1 VGRHPAGFQG
11 VLKLSGRNGIITI
24 MNDTTPHGEAAS
36 GRFRLRVSPGLHG
49 ALRGAAAEVG
59 LSLNEYCARKLSA
72 PGAAVA
78 EPGAEVVARAAATFG
93 ENLLGVLVF
102 GSWARG
108 DAGEESDV
116 DLLVVVDPAVA
127 ISRSL
132 YRGWDETAPEL
143 TWDGR
148 RLEVHFVRLPE
159 AGEASTGLWA
169 EAALDGVVLF
179 ERGFELSRRLIG
191 IRGRI
196 ATGAVRRGRVHGQ
209 PYWVGGG

>member
-1 VGRHPAGFQG
+1 M
-11 VLKLSGRNGIITI
+11 T
-24 MNDTTPHGEAAS
+24 DTTSRAEGPS
-36 GRFRLRVSPGLHG
+36 GRFLLRVSPGLHG
-49 ALRGAAAEVG
+49 ALRRSASEAG
-59 LSLNEYCARKLSA
+59 LSLNEYCARKLSG

-78 EPGAEVVARAAATFG
+78 GSGAEVVARASERFG
-93 ENLLGVLVF
+93 EDLLGILVF

-108 DAGEESDV
+108 DAGGESDV

-132 YRGWDETAPEL
+132 YRAWDETAPEL

-159 AGEASTGLWA
+159 SGEAPTGLWA

-179 ERGFELSRRLIG
+179 ERGFELSRRLIE
-191 IRGRI
+191 IRRRI
-196 ATGAVRRGRVHGQ
+196 ATGAVRRRRVHGQ